1 MKKTLNLIVMTLCVL
16 FSHAQLPV
24 PAQTDFSRSLQ
35 KIFFDFPNNFRNI
48 QGELYIDEAEYEKY
62 VSTISLPG
70 VQDCMITHYHS
81 VVDSTSS
88 WQGLVIESDDYEEAT
103 AKYAS
108 LCQQIKLSS
117 ISLTDGSSLYLEG
130 KFEAAKEANK
140 FTTSTYRLATPNES
154 FKNVKIEVELLAQV
168 TQWRV
173 VVNVF
178 SKRSDD
184 LASE

>member
-16 FSHAQLPV
+16 FSRAQLPV
-24 PAQTDFSRSLQ
+24 SAQHDFSRSLQ
-35 KIFFDFPNNFRNI
+35 RIFFDFPNNFRNS

-62 VSTISLPG
+62 ISNISLPG
-70 VQDCMITHYHS
+70 FQNCMITHYHS

-88 WQGLVIESDDYEEAT
+88 WQGLAIESEDFEVAS
-103 AKYAS
+103 AKYAA
-108 LCQQIKLSS
+108 LCQQIKQSSLS
-117 ISLTDGSSLYLEG
+117 LLDGSILKLEG
-130 KFEAAKEANK
+130 KFEPAKESNK
-140 FTTSTYRLATPNES
+140 FTTSTYKLSAPNED

-168 TQWRV
+168 TQWKV